1 MSEYIALYKYNILKN
16 FIHDNSYRDNVD
28 FNYCGSIHRGERVN
42 LKCPECNKYFLMI
55 PKNIKKNIDHLC
67 PYCNFR
73 TTEYHETI
81 LSKNYHRYFSDKN
94 KEDKYFVSIGSHK
107 LYHWECEKGHMW
119 EKSPYH
125 MTLLDNPCVECYKDS
140 VDENKIVKR
149 INKKRIKINKSKMN
163 RKKLTKDNSKSDEN
177 IKMFDPYC
185 GHVWDSRNIIKGHD
199 GCPFCKIR
207 LKITRGEND
216 LFSTNPELQ
225 KDWSRKNTITPYVLT
240 YGSSKRVIW
249 ECHACGYE
257 WIDTVSNRTVSK
269 RKCISC
275 TGSRT
280 VSGIND
286 TATQYPEVARFWDQ
300 RKNTE
305 VLSTLSPNIRGTFH
319 WTCSKGHEF
328 MKSIS
333 AMVNRPT
340 CEICDGTNKTLPGI
354 NDLVTTHPDVVKFW
368 DYEKNDKS
376 PHEVKSTSGYDAWWV
391 CEITGQSF
399 QRDVY
404 DFVYRTRTS
413 PYENSSQGEKDLI
426 DYIKSIY
433 DGDIIQHSR
442 KIISPLELDAY
453 LPDCGIAFEF
463 NGVYW
468 HSEAGGK
475 NKDYHYDK
483 WRRCKDKGIQLISI
497 WEDDWNDHRELVMSY
512 IDYVLG
518 NQIRNSVSVQNISKS
533 NALKFMRDSHLD
545 SLLLGYN
552 FYGVYDNGTL
562 VSISSWEMNENSIFI
577 NDYYCTPGYNFT
589 LSDILNNI
597 ICKYSENIENVVFI
611 DNNDISYRD
620 ELVGCG
626 FQEYLP
632 VSPSENY
639 IYRSRRF
646 SEEEISRISIVD
658 DVNKDDLLKI
668 WDCGRTMYSLSIE
681 S

>member
-1 MSEYIALYKYNILKN
+1 MSPTFILRN
-16 FIHDNSYRDNVD
+16 RDN
-28 FNYCGSIHRGERVN
+28 
-42 LKCPECNKYFLMI
+42 
-55 PKNIKKNIDHLC
+55 LC
-67 PYCNFR
+67 PKCNGREKFLK
-73 TTEYHETI
+73 TP
-81 LSKNYHRYFSDKN
+81 LSEKDYVKYFSDEN
-94 KEDKYFVSIGSHK
+94 GEDPRFISSGSGVMYK
-107 LYHWECEKGHMW
+107 WVCDKGHKW
-119 EKSPYH
+119 EKTAHH
-125 MTLLDNPCVECYKDS
+125 MGLTTHPCTQCYREEIKNNS
-140 VDENKIVKR
+140 E
-149 INKKRIKINKSKMN
+149 NKKREAEVKKHKTKLHIIEEKKKSLRIK
-163 RKKLTKDNSKSDEN
+163 RY
-177 IKMFDPYC
+177 DPYC
-185 GHVWDSRNIIKGHD
+185 GHVWSKRESRKEYD
-199 GCPFCKIR
+199 GCPFCYVRKR
-207 LKITRGEND
+207 VRGIED

-225 KDWSRKNTITPYVLT
+225 KDWSRKNTITPYALT
-240 YGSSKRVIW
+240 RGSRKKVIW
-249 ECHACGYE
+249 ECNRCGYE
-257 WIDTVSNRTVSK
+257 WKDTVKNRTILGRGCVS
-269 RKCISC
+269 CAG
-275 TGSRT
+275 TRT
-280 VSGIND
+280 ISGIND
-286 TATQYPEVARFWDQ
+286 AATQYSEIVQFWDND
-300 RKNTE
+300 KND
-305 VLSTLSPNIRGTFH
+305 VDISTLSPNIREEFY
-319 WTCSKGHEF
+319 WKCKKGHSF
-328 MKSIS
+328 KRFLGTMI
-333 AMVNRPT
+333 NRPA
-340 CEICDGTNKTLPGI
+340 CPVCDGTTVTLPGI

-391 CEITGQSF
+391 CENTGKSF

-413 PYENSSQGEKDLI
+413 PYENSSQGEKDLTG
-426 DYIKSIY
+426 YIESIY

-463 NGVYW
+463 NGIYW

-475 NKDYHYDK
+475 DKDYHFNK
-483 WRRCKDKGIQLISI
+483 WKQCKDKGIQLISI

-533 NALKFMRDSHLD
+533 NALKFTRDNHLD
-545 SLLLGYN
+545 SLLLGDN
-552 FYGVYDNGTL
+552 FYGVYDDGTL

-577 NDYYCTPGYNFT
+577 NDYYCIPGYNFT
-589 LSDILNNI
+589 LFDILNNI
-597 ICKYSENIENVVFI
+597 IDRYAENIENFVFI